1 MTNWKVI
8 FNIAKTHLLTK
19 MKSTVT
25 AALGVTFG
33 IGAYITLVS
42 FMTGLNEMLDSLI
55 LNQTPHIHLYNEIEP
70 TAQQPVALY
79 DEFQNTFNVV
89 HSVKPKQSQKKIH
102 NGLPIMNY
110 LKKDKKVK
118 GATPQLRTQIFYLS
132 GSIELGGN
140 LVGVD
145 ILEEVRLYNM
155 RDYIVQGTAEAL
167 KNTENGILLG
177 AGLAKKMSLS
187 VGDGV
192 QISTIRGDV
201 FRLKIV
207 GIYQSGIADID
218 NIQSFANLKTVQRI
232 MGVAQNYL
240 TDINIKL
247 FDMGEAPAMAQL
259 LGTQFKVKATD
270 INEANAQFET
280 GSNIRNL
287 ITYAVSITLLIVA
300 GFGIYNILNMLIYEK
315 MKDIAILKATGFSGR
330 DVQLIFMSQA
340 MIIGAIGGILGLII
354 GFVLSGLI
362 DNVAFETEALPTI
375 TTYPINYSIW
385 YYVIGITFALLA
397 TFVAGWLPSSKA
409 KRIDPVRII
418 RGT

>member
-1 MTNWKVI
+1 MINWKVI
-8 FNIAKTHLLTK
+8 LNIAKTHLLTK
-19 MKSTVT
+19 VKSTVT

-33 IGAYITLVS
+33 IAAYITLVS

-70 TAQQPVALY
+70 SVKQPVSLY
-79 DEFQNTFNVV
+79 TEFQNSVNIV
-89 HSVKPKQSQKKIH
+89 HSIKPKQSQKKIH
-102 NGLPIMNY
+102 NALPILSY

-118 GATPQLRTQIFYLS
+118 GATPQLRAQIFYLS

-145 ILEEVRLYNM
+145 IMEETKLSNM
-155 RDYIVQGTAEAL
+155 RDYIIGGSPEAL
-167 KNTENGILLG
+167 KNSENGILLG
-177 AGLAKKMSLS
+177 SGLASKMSLTI
-187 VGDGV
+187 GDRV
-192 QISTIRGDV
+192 QISTVRGDI
-201 FRLKIV
+201 FPLKIV

-232 MGVAQNYL
+232 LGEAQNYI

-247 FDMGEAPAMAQL
+247 FDIKKAPAMAQN
-259 LGTQFKVKATD
+259 LGRQFKVTATD
-270 INEANAQFET
+270 INQANAQFET

-315 MKDIAILKATGFSGR
+315 MKDIAILKATGFSGQ

-340 MIIGAIGGILGLII
+340 MIIGAVGGVFGLLF
-354 GFVLSGLI
+354 GYGLSRLI

-375 TTYPINYSIW
+375 NTYPINYNIS
-385 YYVIGITFALLA
+385 YYIIGITFALLS
-397 TFVAGWLPSSKA
+397 TFVAGWLPSNKA

>member
-1 MTNWKVI
+1 MINWKVI
-8 FNIAKTHLLTK
+8 LNIAKTHLMTK
-19 MKSTVT
+19 LKSTVT

-33 IGAYITLVS
+33 IAAYITLVS

-70 TAQQPVALY
+70 SVKQPVSLY
-79 DEFQNTFNVV
+79 TEFQNSVNIV
-89 HSVKPKQSQKKIH
+89 HSIKPKQSQKKIH
-102 NGLPIMNY
+102 NALPILSY

-118 GATPQLRTQIFYLS
+118 GATPQLRAQIFYLS

-145 ILEEVRLYNM
+145 IMEETKLSNM
-155 RDYIVQGTAEAL
+155 RDYIIGGSPEAL
-167 KNTENGILLG
+167 KNSENGILLG
-177 AGLAKKMSLS
+177 SGLASKMSLTI
-187 VGDGV
+187 GDRV
-192 QISTIRGDV
+192 QISTVRGDI
-201 FRLKIV
+201 FPLKIV

-232 MGVAQNYL
+232 LGEAQNYI

-247 FDMGEAPAMAQL
+247 FDIKKAPAMAQN
-259 LGTQFKVKATD
+259 LGRQFKVTATD
-270 INEANAQFET
+270 INQANAQFET

-315 MKDIAILKATGFSGR
+315 MKDIAILKATGFSGQ

-340 MIIGAIGGILGLII
+340 MIIGAVGGVFGLLF
-354 GFVLSGLI
+354 GYGLSRLI

-375 TTYPINYSIW
+375 NTYPINYNIS
-385 YYVIGITFALLA
+385 YYIIGITFALLS
-397 TFVAGWLPSSKA
+397 TFVAGWLPSNKA